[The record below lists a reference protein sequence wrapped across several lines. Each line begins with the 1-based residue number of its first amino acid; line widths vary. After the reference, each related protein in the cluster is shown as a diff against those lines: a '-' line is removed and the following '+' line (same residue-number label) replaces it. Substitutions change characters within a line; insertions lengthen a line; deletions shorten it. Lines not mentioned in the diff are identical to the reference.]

1 MRDGASTNGV
11 TVHTLKIVY
20 PNAVDVTC
28 FSHTLDRVGEHL
40 NIPVLQEFTSS
51 WISMFSH
58 SPKARL
64 TWKSQTGRA
73 MVSYSATRWWSK
85 WEVMQQLLVQFGD
98 VEPFLRNCDVA
109 PTLSGKLLSFFQD
122 VQKNVYLQLELATKV
137 DWGQHF
143 VKATYT
149 LEQSTQTHQ
158 KCGCV
163 MSKGICRK

>member
-1 MRDGASTNGV
+1 MRDSASTNGV

-20 PNAVDVTC
+20 PNAIDVTC

-98 VEPFLRNCDVA
+98 VQPFLRNCDVV

-122 VQKNVYLQLELATKV
+122 VQKNVYLQLELAAKV
-137 DWGQHF
+137 DWG
-143 VKATYT
+143 
-149 LEQSTQTHQ
+149 
-158 KCGCV
+158 
-163 MSKGICRK
+163 